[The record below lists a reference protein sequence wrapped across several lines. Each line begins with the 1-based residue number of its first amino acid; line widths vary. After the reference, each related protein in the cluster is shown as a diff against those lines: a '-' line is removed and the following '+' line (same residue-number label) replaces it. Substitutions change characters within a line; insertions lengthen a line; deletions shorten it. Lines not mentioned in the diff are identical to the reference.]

1 MNLRLTLKSG
11 IVVEGTLAKQQA
23 STEVPSITLVTNYA
37 KKIKEYKVKTC
48 YPNGQKHDK
57 GYDKVEYRSHDYIEV
72 HGRES
77 TYATVFT
84 STILK
89 QEEIK

>member
-1 MNLRLTLKSG
+1 MQLRLTLKSG
-11 IVVEGTLAKQQA
+11 IVVEGVLAKQQA
-23 STEVPSITLVTNYA
+23 QTEVPSITLVTNYA

-48 YPNGQKHDK
+48 YPSGQKHDK
-57 GYDKVEYRSHDYIEV
+57 GYDKVEYRSYDYIEV
-72 HGRES
+72 HGREN
-77 TYATVFT
+77 TNATVFT